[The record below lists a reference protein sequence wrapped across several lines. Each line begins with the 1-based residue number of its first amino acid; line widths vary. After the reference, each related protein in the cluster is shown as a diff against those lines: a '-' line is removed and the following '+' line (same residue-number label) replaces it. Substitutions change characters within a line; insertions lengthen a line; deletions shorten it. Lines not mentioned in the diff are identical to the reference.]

1 MTTSLQSNPTALV
14 NLEGPMP
21 SLKVTIWKSQVDDLV
36 ESLCREHFP
45 KGLTLYYP
53 QYTDEELARMQIARE
68 PPLAR
73 PEAPNAAATNGAHSL
88 YRLRLHEYQDYVK
101 ALDMV
106 LQTMIASLPEAD
118 REALRDPTT
127 GMRLITHAQVRTRVI
142 NAYGTPNQ
150 SDIRQLRA
158 LASGPFDVSRTVF
171 QNTTTAKQNFHTLSL
186 IGADF
191 GAFDKYSILATQANQ
206 HPNLLPTVT
215 RYERENDSTAWS
227 YDALAAALDTDSKKI
242 RDGAVY
248 ATATPPRVG
257 PFAGGAAPGKK
268 SAPLY
273 CFKHGF
279 NLHLGNVCSAMKAEG
294 YSPEQISAKAPT
306 SVGGTFTGEKIGS
319 RTGNVSISDRVTR
332 PN

>member
-1 MTTSLQSNPTALV
+1 MTTSQQSTPQTLIS
-14 NLEGPMP
+14 LEGSQT
-21 SLKVTIWKSQVDDLV
+21 SLRVPIWKSQVDDL
-36 ESLCREHFP
+36 LAGQCKKHFTG
-45 KGLTLYYP
+45 GLTAY
-53 QYTDEELARMQIARE
+53 QVQFTDEELSRMMISRE
-68 PPLAR
+68 PPLQR
-73 PEAPNAAATNGAHSL
+73 PDAPAATATNGAHSL
-88 YRLRLHEYQDYVK
+88 YRLRLQEYQDYVE

-106 LQTMIASLPEAD
+106 LQTMLASLPAAD

-127 GMRLITHAQVRTRVI
+127 GMRLVTHAQVRTRVI

-150 SDIRQLRA
+150 SDIRHLRA

-171 QNTTTAKQNFHTLSL
+171 QNTTTAKQNFHILSL

-191 GAFDKYSILATQANQ
+191 GNFDKYSILATQANQ

-248 ATATPPRVG
+248 ATATPPQVG
-257 PFAGGAAPGKK
+257 PFAGGATPGKK

-279 NLHLGNVCSAMKAEG
+279 SLHLGSICSAMKEEG
-294 YSPEQISAKAPT
+294 YSPEQISAKAPK

-319 RTGNVSISDRVTR
+319 RTGNVSISYRVTR